1 MSFCNLILRRWISNF
16 YVQTDSHVLS
26 TIRVYH
32 MTNISQIFA
41 CYFCYFFDIWCII
54 TLYNYGPLCR
64 EASRIVNLRGKLFFP
79 RACPRVSNPLRVDK
93 SGCFPTQRGVIVLL
107 YCCQC
112 FIGYLPC
119 GGKLGCS
126 WGKNRV
132 VSRQRKFLPM
142 FYRSSPLWGK
152 IGLFGGEQYT
162 IIACT

>member
-1 MSFCNLILRRWISNF
+1 VSFCNLILRRWISNF

-93 SGCFPTQRGVIVLL
+93 SGCFPTQEGRN
-107 YCCQC
+107 C
-112 FIGYLPC
+112 FII
-119 GGKLGCS
+119 
-126 WGKNRV
+126 
-132 VSRQRKFLPM
+132 FLPM
-142 FYRSSPLWGK
+142 FYRLSPLWGK
-152 IGLFGGEQYT
+152 IGLFGGEQ
-162 IIACT
+162 